1 MKNCTVTKVFL
12 HTYTNTCN
20 HKLKHKQK
28 NTITPIKTMQ
38 KRPRAV
44 LFTLVTHIFSPKYSE
59 RTKLKLSYSRETSEH
74 TPFVGSLLC
83 FKTNKEQGKLLPY
96 TYILKRIS
104 RKIHIENKRFLCK
117 RAENIDVKTW
127 GNIFK
132 AARKVNKLLFF
143 IAVSVPCARV

>member
-83 FKTNKEQGKLLPY
+83 FKTYKEQGKLLPY

-104 RKIHIENKRFLCK
+104 RKIHTKINVFCANEQKISMSRHEVVFLKRLGK
-117 RAENIDVKTW
+117 
-127 GNIFK
+127 
-132 AARKVNKLLFF
+132 
-143 IAVSVPCARV
+143 